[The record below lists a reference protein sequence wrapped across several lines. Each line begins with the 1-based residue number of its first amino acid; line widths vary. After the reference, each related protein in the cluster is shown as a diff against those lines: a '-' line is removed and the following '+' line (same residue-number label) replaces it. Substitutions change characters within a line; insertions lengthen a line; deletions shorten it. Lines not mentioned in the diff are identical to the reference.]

1 MIVVREAS
9 STRKMSGIAT
19 NPSTRVASRGLTCLR
34 LLLVSVLGTLALA
47 ASAQA
52 PSVARADE
60 TTSSEQA
67 PPPAGGEQAPPAEAS
82 TPAEAPPEETTPPSE
97 EAKPPA
103 EETTPPEE
111 KAPVDELPPEE
122 TTPPVEETKPPAE
135 ETKPPEEPKPAEEP
149 PPPPA
154 EEKAPPAEETK
165 LAEETQSGESKEKLA
180 AGTEGNHEQPLTPV
194 GEAAQERPAEGATS
208 ATVEGAGVPTGNLAP
223 PPIAGEPGE
232 VSPSAVLGAV
242 ALATHHTSGLGC
254 TLSALEG
261 ASNCAAGWVEVKSLL
276 SGTSGG
282 LAGVATTAATWTA
295 AAAGAPVGEERGD
308 GGASGS
314 RPVSPTPGPAP
325 GGASG
330 GAATGSAGAAPSA
343 FLTLSG
349 LLHLSAPRAM
359 RRLRLS
365 CRPWLT
371 AFFVLIPER
380 PG

>member
-276 SGTSGG
+276 SGTSEDSPGWRRQRPRG
-282 LAGVATTAATWTA
+282 RLPRPALRSVKNVATA
-295 AAAGAPVGEERGD
+295 
-308 GGASGS
+308 
-314 RPVSPTPGPAP
+314 
-325 GGASG
+325 
-330 GAATGSAGAAPSA
+330 
-343 FLTLSG
+343 
-349 LLHLSAPRAM
+349 APRAAG
-359 RRLRLS
+359 RSAPPPVPLRAELRAARPPAAPAPRHRPS
-365 CRPWLT
+365 SLFRGCCICRPR
-371 AFFVLIPER
+371 AQCAVCGCR
-380 PG
+380 AGRG